1 MPFTNIQL
9 RDFPGTL
16 ARFLERLKMEGEGVE
31 EREWIM
37 MGIVDLGAVLE
48 SGRASGRQTRRRFGV
63 REETNLGSTGVR
75 VAV

>member
-48 SGRASGRQTRRRFGV
+48 
-63 REETNLGSTGVR
+63 
-75 VAV
+75 